1 MQKIKLESL
10 SKNNLTSL
18 IDYPLCIYLNI
29 LWNGDPSAVTE
40 QNFLKIGKILG
51 TILSLICKYIRL
63 IEDIKYIWW

>member
-18 IDYPLCIYLNI
+18 IDDPLHIYLNI
-29 LWNGDPSAVTE
+29 LWNGGPSAVTG
-40 QNFLKIGKILG
+40 QNFLKISKILG

-63 IEDIKYIWW
+63 IEDIKYIW